1 MSLATSNLL
10 DLDIVLNEELN
21 TRWFLEARLSILF
34 LFLVAELASLRATP
48 GEEFSVLCDY
58 G

>member
-48 GEEFSVLCDY
+48 REEFSVLCDY